1 MADERTLE
9 LLDDYLTNR
18 MGEQDRSAFEQQLQA
33 DPDLQNEYALQQR
46 LIKGI
51 RDARVSQL
59 KSMLNQVPVP
69 ANNTGSA
76 LASKIIFGAVLTM
89 MVVAT
94 AWYLTRDQVQPV
106 QQKTSSEQNVTPQE
120 PVLPAEE
127 PVVQQEATKDESIV
141 AKKQVIE
148 SDKNQ
153 TSAGTEHSKPSLARK
168 PDPLEAPADKRPEPS
183 GVAVPTVSSLAVE
196 TDGDN
201 KRYSFHYQFSEGKL
215 LLYGPFDENLYQIIE
230 LPTDSG
236 RAAHLFYKDQYYSLN
251 LADSSIRPLQPVS
264 DPALLQR
271 LKEYRPK

>member
-18 MGEQDRSAFEQQLQA
+18 MGEQDRSAFEHQLQA

-51 RDARVSQL
+51 RDARVAQL

-76 LASKIIFGAVLTM
+76 LASKIIFGAVITM

-94 AWYLTRDQVQPV
+94 AWYLTRDQVQPA
-106 QQKTSSEQNVTPQE
+106 QQKTSSEQKDTPQE
-120 PVLPAEE
+120 PVKPVEE
-127 PVVQQEATKDESIV
+127 PVVQQEATRDASIE
-141 AKKQVIE
+141 ARKQAIE

-168 PDPLEAPADKRPEPS
+168 PDPLEAPADKRREP
-183 GVAVPTVSSLAVE
+183 VVE

-201 KRYSFHYQFSEGKL
+201 ERYSFHYQFSKGKW
-215 LLYGPFDENLYQIIE
+215 LLYGPFEKNRYQVIE

-236 RAAHLFYKDQYYSLN
+236 RAVHLFYKDQYYSLDR
-251 LADSSIRPLQPVS
+251 ADSSIHPLQPVT
-264 DPALLQR
+264 DPAVLQR
-271 LKEYRPK
+271 LKEYRPN